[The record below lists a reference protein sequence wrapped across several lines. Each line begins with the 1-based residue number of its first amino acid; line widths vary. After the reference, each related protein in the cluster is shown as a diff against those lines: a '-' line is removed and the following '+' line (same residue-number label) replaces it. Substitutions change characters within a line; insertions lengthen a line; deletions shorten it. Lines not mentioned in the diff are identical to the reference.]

1 MLAGIRS
8 VWLSSEAGCVRNRL
22 AVGRPRVRAGQSRW
36 LPIVF
41 CLTLPCVSRRFCQA
55 IPTPHGRASAPRR
68 WCSGCKP
75 PRCCL
80 TARRGRRVG
89 WGPCRAKGVRRICG
103 SSRWRV
109 RRRVSMEGGG
119 LQGWQRP
126 EEPVAQQRKRTP
138 IEAQER
144 YRWLA
149 GYRGACASQPAC
161 PAPLVVPMA
170 AREGARQAWLVDTRR
185 REPPPRAAGRSRAQ
199 GHRRRAPGAAQR
211 YGWAERQPTPALGP
225 LPLARARQPDRP
237 PRQGTRAVTAPPVT
251 WHGARRR
258 EANCRPARA
267 APSRPRSPAPPR
279 RSPRCVVTP
288 DQPAG
293 EGLCQCVHGGALV
306 ALSVGNRMLFP
317 GAEARVSE

>member
-1 MLAGIRS
+1 MRVQEI
-8 VWLSSEAGCVRNRL
+8 LSGYPHAT
-22 AVGRPRVRAGQSRW
+22 RPRIRAQEVVFRVQAPPVLPYGTPRPKGGMGTVQSK
-36 LPIVF
+36 
-41 CLTLPCVSRRFCQA
+41 
-55 IPTPHGRASAPRR
+55 GRAAYLRQLPVA
-68 WCSGCKP
+68 CTP
-75 PRCCL
+75 E
-80 TARRGRRVG
+80 RVNG
-89 WGPCRAKGVRRICG
+89 GGV
-103 SSRWRV
+103 
-109 RRRVSMEGGG
+109 G

-144 YRWLA
+144 DRWLA

-161 PAPLVVPMA
+161 PAPLVVPLA

-185 REPPPRAAGRSRAQ
+185 REPPQRAAGRSRAQ